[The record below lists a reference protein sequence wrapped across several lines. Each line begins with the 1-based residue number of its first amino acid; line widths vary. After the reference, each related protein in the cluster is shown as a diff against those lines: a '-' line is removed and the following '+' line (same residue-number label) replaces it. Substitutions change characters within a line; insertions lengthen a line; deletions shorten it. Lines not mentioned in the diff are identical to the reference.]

1 MEALY
6 NPLSANQKTGIQGNF
21 FHAPKHLANISKHQ
35 AFKTSKKKKKVIS
48 SYIWEIILSA
58 ELLSTGR
65 QNSYSAV
72 L

>member
-35 AFKTSKKKKKVIS
+35 AFKTSKKKKKS
-48 SYIWEIILSA
+48 N
-58 ELLSTGR
+58 
-65 QNSYSAV
+65 Q
-72 L
+72 